1 MKYAYLVNRKITE
14 SFGGS
19 EEALMKRH
27 WSKVKFVTSPF
38 VWLSRVFTYS
48 IGARARAKESKIR
61 DDIRALQGSAGNSDT
76 IP

>member
-1 MKYAYLVNRKITE
+1 MR
-14 SFGGS
+14 G
-19 EEALMKRH
+19 H

-38 VWLSRVFTYS
+38 VWLSRVLTYS

-76 IP
+76 IPQA